1 MKKIGGIL
9 LTIIGV
15 ILVFI
20 AFGQLSKL
28 ILNVLG
34 MIKLFD
40 SNVSSY
46 HKGQIIAGFIYWII
60 HFLITYFAFKFG
72 SRLIKKESIED

>member
-9 LTIIGV
+9 LIIIGV

-20 AFGQLSKL
+20 AFGQLNKL
-28 ILNVLG
+28 ISNVLG
-34 MIKLFD
+34 IIKLFY

-46 HKGQIIAGFIYWII
+46 EKGQISAGIIYWLI

-72 SRLIKKESIED
+72 SKLTKKESIEG

>member
-1 MKKIGGIL
+1 MKKTGGIL
-9 LTIIGV
+9 LTIIGI

-28 ILNVLG
+28 ISNVLG
-34 MIKLFD
+34 IVKIFD
-40 SNVSSY
+40 PNISSY
-46 HKGQIIAGFIYWII
+46 QKGQISAGFIYWII

-72 SRLIKKESIED
+72 SKLTKKESVES